1 MYCKFCG
8 NKINTTKCTFC
19 GANINI
25 YDGGQSFFT
34 EDDIAEWKAS
44 AAVAMPVTE
53 MRENPIPSSAVRRT
67 PRKKAGILSGS
78 NKIIALCIGSLIAIV
93 LIAVGISALLN
104 SPDEYKSESDKIS
117 KLQFVEYFGAEM
129 GESAAVNIAAELK
142 KNKPIT
148 TGVEDVWKWAK
159 GKLLDSGKSGN
170 STATSI
176 EVAATTVDDILYIS
190 ANDFL
195 EFEGFKSRKK
205 DDGKLSFEKNSSGWV
220 VDFLPDP
227 LSKTFWYNTGDK
239 KPKQGELEK
248 DIIKKDDGYY
258 VPAEEF
264 LKKYSEI
271 FYKGATV
278 IFKAEKGDDEATV
291 TKTETK

>member
-1 MYCKFCG
+1 L
-8 NKINTTKCTFC
+8 
-19 GANINI
+19 
-25 YDGGQSFFT
+25 
-34 EDDIAEWKAS
+34 
-44 AAVAMPVTE
+44 
-53 MRENPIPSSAVRRT
+53 PSSAVRRT

-129 GESAAVNIAAELK
+129 GESAAANIAAELK
-142 KNKPIT
+142 EDKPIT
-148 TGVEDVWKWAK
+148 ALIISGGWGQLK
-159 GKLLDSGKSGN
+159 GIFPNSDKPNN
-170 STATSI
+170 STATSIEI

-195 EFEGFKSRKK
+195 KFEGF
-205 DDGKLSFEKNSSGWV
+205 GEPTTLSSNNNIHFENNSSGWV
-220 VDFLPDP
+220 VDFLPDSP
-227 LSKTFWYNTGDK
+227 SKNFWYNPGDPGAK
-239 KPKQGELEK
+239 KAVLEK
-248 DIIKKDDGYY
+248 DIIKIDNVYY
-258 VPAEEF
+258 VPADEF

-271 FYKGATV
+271 FYDGTTD
-278 IFKAEKGDDEATV
+278 IFKADQGKKGDGKATV